1 MLAHISEKHKIN
13 PNKDLVVE
21 EVEDVLNEGNV
32 GDSVNLKSSNE
43 FKCDQCESK
52 FKKKENLKKH
62 INAKHLK
69 SEKCEHCKSCFV
81 STKELKNH
89 MKQKHRKEKGSKQN
103 NAEVSEA
110 GDNEYDSDLENFEPV
125 TCMECPGQFNG

>member
-13 PNKDLVVE
+13 SNKDLVVE

-52 FKKKENLKKH
+52 FKKKEN
-62 INAKHLK
+62 
-69 SEKCEHCKSCFV
+69 CFV

-103 NAEVSEA
+103 NAEVCLSVCLCVCA
-110 GDNEYDSDLENFEPV
+110 IGCSFFRGFSLHSV
-125 TCMECPGQFNG
+125 KTMEEMYIHNIFYY